1 MSDNPIQIKIDK
13 SVFNEKFFPY
23 LFDYSH
29 RFEVYRG
36 GSGSGKSL
44 TFHSTENHNQIN
56 E

>member
-1 MSDNPIQIKIDK
+1 MSDEPIQIKIDK

-36 GSGSGKSL
+36 GSGSG
-44 TFHSTENHNQIN
+44 
-56 E
+56 